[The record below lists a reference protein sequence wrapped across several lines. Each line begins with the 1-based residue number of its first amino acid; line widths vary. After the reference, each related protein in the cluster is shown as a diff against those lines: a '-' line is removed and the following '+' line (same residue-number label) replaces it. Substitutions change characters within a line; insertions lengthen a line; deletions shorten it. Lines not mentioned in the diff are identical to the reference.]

1 MSPRTCVLG
10 IGLFIMLVAGSA
22 WAQEE
27 QTGMRYDD
35 YKVVR
40 VFADSWDQIDQLHDL
55 GARLMSEGE
64 GPGVV
69 DYLLPPDALPG
80 LESLGLTY
88 KVLNDNVQ
96 KDIDAERAL
105 WEAQGVVAA
114 QDPNW
119 FTNYKD
125 PNQVIAK
132 LNAFHTDRPDL
143 ATVIDVG
150 TSLQG
155 RHIYGVRIT
164 GPGTNKPA
172 VQFNGCHH
180 AREWISVMVPMWI
193 ADKLVYTYDSD
204 PNIHALVD
212 AVEFFI
218 IPVVNVDGYA
228 YSWTTNRLW
237 RKNRRQ
243 VGSCYGIDDNRNYS
257 IGWGGAGSSGS
268 PCDETYRGSA
278 AFSEP
283 ETAAMR
289 TFTLAHTNIVA
300 TQSYH
305 SYSQLIMSPWG
316 YTSASPPDAGVFA
329 DLDRAMHDAV
339 FAVHGVGYGYG
350 PIYTTIYPAAGGDV
364 DWYYGHDPNHPIFA
378 FTTELRDTGTY
389 GFELPP
395 DQIVP
400 TCEENFSAAIY
411 LAQWS
416 SVPIQFSF
424 PDRLPTR
431 IDPNTPWNIRVRITA
446 LLAPLATSSPRL
458 YARLGP
464 TGSFTAY
471 TLTTQDNRVFVAT
484 LPATP
489 CGQTLYYYFTAQ
501 TTTGTLGQSPSTAP
515 TVVYSVP
522 ALPPGSGTTHHDC
535 NSNGVLDEC
544 DIAAGAPDCNG
555 NGYPDDCDIAA
566 GTSADCN
573 SNGVPDE
580 CELAAGTATDCNS
593 NGVLDEC
600 DRAHCTGAAWCSDC
614 NSNGILDACD
624 LVGHFAATSPAYTP
638 LGYPTVQT
646 FTLTAPPAALGDVLL
661 TFSAYGDL
669 FAQFNYV
676 NVSVNGQALGTA
688 YGGLGYF
695 SCLPDQLDTLTVPM
709 ATYNTLKASGG
720 GNVAIAMTPTS
731 SMNPTACGSSPTTIK
746 VTVTYSMAPLSQ
758 DVNSNGIPDE
768 CEHGACCFP
777 NGSCTAGPHAACA
790 GTYQGDG
797 TTCTPNPCPQ
807 PTGACCFPNGSC
819 TLVAQ
824 ADCTGQW
831 QGAGTTCTPNP
842 CPRLCPGDMNCD
854 GAITFADIDLFVQ
867 ALSGES
873 AWTHAPCPWLNGD
886 CNGDHNVTF
895 ADIDPFVARIGTTCP

>member
-228 YSWTTNRLW
+228 YTWTSDRLW

-289 TFTLAHTNIVA
+289 NFALAHTNIVA

-316 YTSASPPDAGVFA
+316 YTGAWPPDADVFA
-329 DLDRAMHDAV
+329 DLGHAMHDAV
-339 FAVHGVGYGYG
+339 FAVHGVAYNYG

-389 GFELPP
+389 GFELPAN
-395 DQIVP
+395 QIVP
-400 TCEENFSAAIY
+400 TCEENFPAALY
-411 LAQWS
+411 LADWS
-416 SVPIQFSF
+416 TSPVKFSF
-424 PDRLPTR
+424 PNGLPSRL
-431 IDPNTPWNIRVRITA
+431 DPNTPQNVQVKIVAVR
-446 LLAPLATSSPRL
+446 ATIDAASPRL
-458 YARLGP
+458 FARFG
-464 TGSFTAY
+464 TGGAFTAY
-471 TLTTQDNRVFVAT
+471 TLTSLGSNTYQAT

-489 CGQTLYYYFTAQ
+489 CGQTLYYYFEAQ
-501 TTTGTLGQSPSTAP
+501 TTTGTVGHSPSDAP
-515 TVVYSVP
+515 ATLYRVVAAPIV
-522 ALPPGSGTTHHDC
+522 A
-535 NSNGVLDEC
+535 VLDVNM
-544 DIAAGAPDCNG
+544 D
-555 NGYPDDCDIAA
+555 
-566 GTSADCN
+566 
-573 SNGVPDE
+573 
-580 CELAAGTATDCNS
+580 TDP
-593 NGVLDEC
+593 G
-600 DRAHCTGAAWCSDC
+600 W
-614 NSNGILDACD
+614 
-624 LVGHFAATSPAYTP
+624 
-638 LGYPTVQT
+638 
-646 FTLTAPPAALGDVLL
+646 
-661 TFSAYGDL
+661 
-669 FAQFNYV
+669 
-676 NVSVNGQALGTA
+676 
-688 YGGLGYF
+688 
-695 SCLPDQLDTLTVPM
+695 
-709 ATYNTLKASGG
+709 
-720 GNVAIAMTPTS
+720 
-731 SMNPTACGSSPTTIK
+731 TT
-746 VTVTYSMAPLSQ
+746 
-758 DVNSNGIPDE
+758 
-768 CEHGACCFP
+768 
-777 NGSCTAGPHAACA
+777 
-790 GTYQGDG
+790 
-797 TTCTPNPCPQ
+797 
-807 PTGACCFPNGSC
+807 
-819 TLVAQ
+819 
-824 ADCTGQW
+824 TGQW
-831 QGAGTTCTPNP
+831 AWGHPTGGGSYNHDPTSGHTGTNVYGYNLVGDYASNIPVYYLTTP
-842 CPRLCPGDMNCD
+842 
-854 GAITFADIDLFVQ
+854 AI
-867 ALSGES
+867 
-873 AWTHAPCPWLNGD
+873 N
-886 CNGDHNVTF
+886 
-895 ADIDPFVARIGTTCP
+895 

>member
-1 MSPRTCVLG
+1 MSILLRVVGVC
-10 IGLFIMLVAGSA
+10 LFLGSA
-22 WAQEE
+22 SVSILADNPE
-27 QTGMRYDD
+27 TPVRYDG
-35 YKVVR
+35 YQLVR
-40 VFADSWDQIDQLHDL
+40 VYVDTSDQITQLHDL

-88 KVLNDNVQ
+88 KVLNDNIQ

-105 WEAQGVVAA
+105 WEAQGVVTA

-228 YSWTTNRLW
+228 YTWTSDRLW

-289 TFTLAHTNIVA
+289 NFALAHTNIVA

-316 YTSASPPDAGVFA
+316 YTGAWPPDADVFA
-329 DLDRAMHDAV
+329 DLGHAMHDAV
-339 FAVHGVGYGYG
+339 FAVHGVAYNYG

-389 GFELPP
+389 GFELPAN
-395 DQIVP
+395 QIVP
-400 TCEENFSAAIY
+400 TCEENFPAALY
-411 LAQWS
+411 LADWS
-416 SVPIQFSF
+416 TSPVKFSF
-424 PDRLPTR
+424 PNGLPSRL
-431 IDPNTPWNIRVRITA
+431 DPNTPQNVQVKIVAVR
-446 LLAPLATSSPRL
+446 ATIDAASPRL
-458 YARLGP
+458 FARFG
-464 TGSFTAY
+464 TGGAFTAY
-471 TLTTQDNRVFVAT
+471 TLTSLGSNTYQAT

-489 CGQTLYYYFTAQ
+489 CGQTLYYYFEAQ
-501 TTTGTLGQSPSTAP
+501 TTTGTVGHSPSDAP
-515 TVVYSVP
+515 ATLYRVVAAPIV
-522 ALPPGSGTTHHDC
+522 A
-535 NSNGVLDEC
+535 VLDVNM
-544 DIAAGAPDCNG
+544 D
-555 NGYPDDCDIAA
+555 
-566 GTSADCN
+566 
-573 SNGVPDE
+573 
-580 CELAAGTATDCNS
+580 TDP
-593 NGVLDEC
+593 G
-600 DRAHCTGAAWCSDC
+600 W
-614 NSNGILDACD
+614 
-624 LVGHFAATSPAYTP
+624 
-638 LGYPTVQT
+638 
-646 FTLTAPPAALGDVLL
+646 
-661 TFSAYGDL
+661 
-669 FAQFNYV
+669 
-676 NVSVNGQALGTA
+676 
-688 YGGLGYF
+688 
-695 SCLPDQLDTLTVPM
+695 
-709 ATYNTLKASGG
+709 
-720 GNVAIAMTPTS
+720 
-731 SMNPTACGSSPTTIK
+731 TT
-746 VTVTYSMAPLSQ
+746 
-758 DVNSNGIPDE
+758 
-768 CEHGACCFP
+768 
-777 NGSCTAGPHAACA
+777 
-790 GTYQGDG
+790 
-797 TTCTPNPCPQ
+797 
-807 PTGACCFPNGSC
+807 
-819 TLVAQ
+819 
-824 ADCTGQW
+824 TGQW
-831 QGAGTTCTPNP
+831 AWGHPTGGGSYNHDPTSGHTGTNVYGYNLVGDYASNIPVYYLTTP
-842 CPRLCPGDMNCD
+842 
-854 GAITFADIDLFVQ
+854 AI
-867 ALSGES
+867 
-873 AWTHAPCPWLNGD
+873 N
-886 CNGDHNVTF
+886 
-895 ADIDPFVARIGTTCP
+895 